1 MINKRLDGGEFY
13 MMKDKKELFRIKDHI
28 IESILVVA
36 LIICVIFMMLQ
47 IKNLQGTAR
56 VVNYAGLVR
65 GGTQRLI
72 KLEITGNKDDELIK
86 KLDYILDGLKN
97 DNSNY
102 DLVVLNDKKYQ
113 ENLTIQMEYWEEL
126 KSEIIKVRSLG
137 YKNTD
142 IIKMSE
148 KYFGLADL
156 TVSATEEYS
165 QQIADNIK
173 IIEYMSIADIM
184 LLIILIAKQYFYA
197 IKIEKSNKILQS
209 KAYIDVHTGLPNK
222 SACEEHLQDTKF
234 VSEPTACIMFDLN
247 NLKQVND
254 NLGHSASD
262 LLIFNFSRVLRKVV
276 PSKDFVGRFGG
287 DEFIVILRDTTDEG
301 VNQILSNLNDE
312 IGLFNEHS
320 KNITL
325 SYSCGYAIST
335 AYRECTLRTL
345 LDKADSFMYDDK
357 KDKKKQI

>member
-1 MINKRLDGGEFY
+1 M
-13 MMKDKKELFRIKDHI
+13 
-28 IESILVVA
+28 
-36 LIICVIFMMLQ
+36 
-47 IKNLQGTAR
+47 T
-56 VVNYAGLVR
+56 
-65 GGTQRLI
+65 
-72 KLEITGNKDDELIK
+72 
-86 KLDYILDGLKN
+86 
-97 DNSNY
+97 
-102 DLVVLNDKKYQ
+102 
-113 ENLTIQMEYWEEL
+113 
-126 KSEIIKVRSLG
+126 
-137 YKNTD
+137 
-142 IIKMSE
+142 
-148 KYFGLADL
+148 
-156 TVSATEEYS
+156 
-165 QQIADNIK
+165 
-173 IIEYMSIADIM
+173 
-184 LLIILIAKQYFYA
+184 
-197 IKIEKSNKILQS
+197 
-209 KAYIDVHTGLPNK
+209 
-222 SACEEHLQDTKF
+222 
-234 VSEPTACIMFDLN
+234 LN

-254 NLGHSASD
+254 NLGHSAGD